1 LLALIPT
8 LCLAEET
15 KPNLDDPATR
25 NAIVATALNRE
36 MMEEHSKQGECL
48 IYVKGSEAPY
58 TGWVKKEAD
67 EVVLGLY
74 QYKNGKA
81 HGVQIFWQRGSSADL
96 EKYSENNYKDGI
108 EHGLHRDWHS
118 TGNKYSDVY
127 YKDGKKHG
135 LVTMWHKNGQKS
147 CEAHYKNGN
156 LHGKYTHWGYHGQIE
171 EIIYNNGLPYSATI
185 RTRDGAMCPF
195 TNLKDGNGVLVEYHG
210 RHGYQWYAT
219 HYRDGKKH
227 GLETEFDSEGSITR
241 QTRWENGEEVETIK
255 SPSPVIFRKEGESSE
270 EFNERLR
277 ETLIEQMRKRGMTLE
292 WKPQK
297 DQ

>member
-1 LLALIPT
+1 MCRFFYILLALIPT

-58 TGWVKKEAD
+58 TGWVKEAD

-81 HGVQIFWQRGSSADL
+81 HGVQIFWQRGSSADWQ
-96 EKYSENNYKDGI
+96 KFSENN
-108 EHGLHRDWHS
+108 
-118 TGNKYSDVY
+118 
-127 YKDGKKHG
+127 
-135 LVTMWHKNGQKS
+135 
-147 CEAHYKNGN
+147 YKNGN
-156 LHGKYTHWGYHGQIE
+156 LHGKYTHWGYDGQIE